1 MPGLDVHEDFRS
13 SGAALAGPMAGY
25 GAQPAAPPAL
35 LTLASRI
42 DEILEAGETGEARQA
57 IAELLGR
64 HLRDPALRALRSLP
78 PDRDHYA
85 RHLLYA
91 DPLRRYSMLALVWAP
106 GQCTPVHGHTA
117 WGAVGIL
124 SGGLSAVSYELRK
137 DAAATFR
144 CCELGT
150 VEVGPGETTTVHAG
164 LEDVHRIANRTRHLA
179 VSLHVYGKDLLA
191 EPAGLNII
199 LDV

>member
-1 MPGLDVHEDFRS
+1 VPGLDTHHDLQ
-13 SGAALAGPMAGY
+13 GQGPATAGPMAGY
-25 GAQPAAPPAL
+25 GAQAVAPPAL
-35 LTLASRI
+35 LPLAGRI
-42 DEILEAGETGEARQA
+42 DEILEAGEPGAAAQA
-57 IAELLGR
+57 IAELLGE
-64 HLRDPALRALRSLP
+64 HLCDPGLRALRHLP

-91 DPLRRYSMLALVWAP
+91 DPLRRYSVLALVWAP
-106 GQCTPVHGHTA
+106 GQATPVHGHTA

-124 SGGLSAVSYELRK
+124 SGELTAVSYQLRK
-137 DAAATFR
+137 DAASTFR

-150 VEVGPGETTTVHAG
+150 VEVGPGEMTTVHAG
-164 LEDVHRIANRTRHLA
+164 LEDVHRIANRTRQLA

-191 EPAGLNII
+191 EPAGLNIV